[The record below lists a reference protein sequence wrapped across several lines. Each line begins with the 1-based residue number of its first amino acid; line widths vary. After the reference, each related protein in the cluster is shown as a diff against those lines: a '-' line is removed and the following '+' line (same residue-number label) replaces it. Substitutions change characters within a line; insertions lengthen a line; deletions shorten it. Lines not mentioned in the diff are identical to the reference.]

1 MRVLAFVLRFDRGLL
16 LLAVAASVAA
26 GAAGAG
32 LMGYIGSQFARQDR
46 IGPTEIVAFVALT
59 LFSLGAGLGA
69 RWILV
74 RLVGRRLLRL
84 QMELARR
91 LLGTDLPTLED
102 IGSARLLAVMTDDA
116 RSISEAMIR
125 IPDLVISTAL
135 IAGCFAYLAWLSP
148 LAVTV
153 LFAIALPVILLY
165 RRFHRRFQRL
175 LGRFF
180 SVRDVR
186 YRQYQAL
193 TEGSKELQVDGSL
206 RRRFLDDHLEVK
218 GEEFRQTQESVIMA
232 NEVANSWSQTAY
244 FVFVFAL
251 LVLIRGEYVDGG
263 ILGAYALIAL
273 YIRSA
278 LTQLTAVIP
287 VWTQADQALR
297 RVDTLG
303 LVPAP
308 DADPEAAPGPSG
320 HSGPSTPER
329 SVEPATVI
337 PADEA
342 VRIEVEDLS
351 FRYNAEGDR
360 YDFVLGPV
368 SFELTSG
375 EVVYITGG
383 NGSGK
388 TTLMK
393 VLCALYEPT
402 GGTVRCNGV
411 EVTAGAARHRY
422 RDLISVLFADS
433 YLFEELIGL
442 DDASAEGTD
451 FANQLL
457 AELNLTA
464 KVAVAD
470 GKLSTTRLS
479 TGERRRLAL
488 LGAFLKDRPIYA
500 FDEWAAN
507 QDPVFKRVFYQ
518 TLLPELRRRGRLVL
532 VITHDD
538 AYFGEADRILH
549 LVDGRLVDDRP
560 ADDTIPSP

>member
-16 LLAVAASVAA
+16 LLAVVASVAA

-46 IGPTEIVAFVALT
+46 IGPLEIVAFVALT
-59 LFSLGAGLGA
+59 VFSLAAGLGA

-91 LLGTDLPTLED
+91 LLGTELPTLED

-135 IAGCFAYLAWLSP
+135 IAGCFAYLTWLSP
-148 LAVTV
+148 LAVGV
-153 LFAIALPVILLY
+153 LLVIALPVVLLY

-180 SVRDVR
+180 AVRDVR

-193 TEGSKELQVDGSL
+193 TDGSKELQVDGRL

-218 GEEFRQTQESVIMA
+218 GEEFRETQEQVIMA

-251 LVLIRGEYVDGG
+251 LVLIRSDYVSGE

-278 LTQLTAVIP
+278 LTQLTAVVP
-287 VWTQADQALR
+287 VWTQADQALG

-303 LVPAP
+303 LVPAGDVP
-308 DADPEAAPGPSG
+308 SPEGPGGGQAGGRGETGAD
-320 HSGPSTPER
+320 
-329 SVEPATVI
+329 
-337 PADEA
+337 DA

-351 FRYNAEGDR
+351 FRYDGEGDR

-368 SFELTSG
+368 SFELRSG

-393 VLCALYEPT
+393 VLCALYQPT

-411 EVTAGAARHRY
+411 DVTGPGRRDAY
-422 RDLISVLFADS
+422 RERISVLFADG

-442 DDASAEGTD
+442 DDASPQGTD
-451 FANQLL
+451 FANRLL
-457 AELNLTA
+457 GELNLTA
-464 KVAVAD
+464 KVRVAD
-470 GKLSTTRLS
+470 GQLSTTRLS

-488 LGAFLKDRPIYA
+488 LGAFLKDRQVYA

-518 TLLPELRRRGRLVL
+518 TLLPELRRRGKLVL

-549 LVDGRLVDDRP
+549 LVDGRLVDDLQ
-560 ADDTIPSP
+560 ADEPVASP